1 MVNKESITW
10 DWNSSRETSL
20 KIFSRVRNYL
30 ASSRQP
36 ISGRVQGSQILP
48 RPPFL
53 RGAALIQE
61 KGKIESRALSRAEIL
76 ERRRRGPSSQGIS
89 RAPFV
94 RVARLNKLLQPLST
108 RDTDVSSHPCPRYSQ
123 IDTSDSIDPRSSTR
137 LHFGPPVAPFDPSSS
152 VDLLFWIEFKISF
165 REERIWN
172 RIFSFH

>member
-1 MVNKESITW
+1 MFEII
-10 DWNSSRETSL
+10 SRPPD
-20 KIFSRVRNYL
+20 SRYQAGCRDL
-30 ASSRQP
+30 RSC
-36 ISGRVQGSQILP
+36 
-48 RPPFL
+48 PPFL

-89 RAPFV
+89 RAPFA